1 MYVENKM
8 FFVEIINIVYVVVR
22 FFLLYDCEVKDIEY
36 YVGVC
41 FFVGG
46 RCLYWFGCDEFLNGC

>member
-1 MYVENKM
+1 M
-8 FFVEIINIVYVVVR
+8 FFVEIINIVYVVVC

-36 YVGVC
+36 FVGVC

-46 RCLYWFGCDEFLNGC
+46 WCLYWFGCDEFLNGC